1 MVKTF
6 CNILKHNSQHRDTNE
21 KPNFT
26 TRAPFW
32 AEAMFGGQRA
42 RPLKL
47 RKEVGRMLV
56 LAKLKTIAYASE
68 FSSEHWSY
76 AFKRNPDVQLSSTQ
90 AQSFGTHI
98 YTGCE

>member
-1 MVKTF
+1 
-6 CNILKHNSQHRDTNE
+6 
-21 KPNFT
+21 
-26 TRAPFW
+26 
-32 AEAMFGGQRA
+32 
-42 RPLKL
+42 
-47 RKEVGRMLV
+47 MLV